1 MPLEQLIEAWERA
14 TLHELN
20 ITGTGLAISAE
31 FSSELPGDLSI
42 REVEVLRLV
51 AQGLTNAQVADRLVI
66 SPRTVNAHLRS
77 IYSKLEITSRNQ
89 VIRYAIDSQPDY
101 HCSIH
106 ADFVSFTSK
115 FLRFSPNLLNR
126 HGE

>member
-1 MPLEQLIEAWERA
+1 MPLEQLIETWERA

-20 ITGTGLAISAE
+20 ITGMGSSAE
-31 FSSELPGDLSI
+31 LSSELPGDLSL

-51 AQGLTNAQVADRLVI
+51 ALGLTNAQVADRLVI

-89 VIRYAIDSQPDY
+89 VIRYAID
-101 HCSIH
+101 HH
-106 ADFVSFTSK
+106 
-115 FLRFSPNLLNR
+115 LL
-126 HGE
+126 